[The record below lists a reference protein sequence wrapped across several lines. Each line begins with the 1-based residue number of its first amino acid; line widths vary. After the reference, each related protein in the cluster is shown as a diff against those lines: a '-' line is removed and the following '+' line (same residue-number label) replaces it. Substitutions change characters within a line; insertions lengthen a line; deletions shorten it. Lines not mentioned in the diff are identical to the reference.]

1 MINNHSAAH
10 WEQQPLL
17 RIPNPSPGIPGIPSM
32 FLGKDSRRLLFG
44 ADTVWLCHRR
54 SFGVKK
60 VVFLGV
66 WNFMKN
72 LQNDGKGHGQ
82 MGYSQLL
89 RCWTLEVGISGI
101 SVWILLI
108 FFGVTSCHICIYG
121 ESVVKSQ
128 LLWLCPNLSLVDTE
142 CRTATGNIL
151 LVVFKSPYLQTPYH
165 SICSKTQRSPMEK
178 KRGGLAPLGRP
189 PAKRRSWG
197 HHLHSPL
204 DFDVDWLGNSWGW
217 NFFVG
222 SGSDTTIYLVWI

>member
-44 ADTVWLCHRR
+44 ADAVWLCHRR

-72 LQNDGKGHGQ
+72 LQKNGKGHGQ

-101 SVWILLI
+101 
-108 FFGVTSCHICIYG
+108 TSCHICIYG
-121 ESVVKSQ
+121 ECCGKKPAPLAMPQLTIGWYWVQNCNRKTLGIVSGKS
-128 LLWLCPNLSLVDTE
+128 L
-142 CRTATGNIL
+142 
-151 LVVFKSPYLQTPYH
+151 YLQSPYH
-165 SICSKTQRSPMEK
+165 SICSKTQRSPTVK
-178 KRGGLAPLGRP
+178 NGVGLLLSAGPQRNGKAEDIIFIAPWILTLIGEGIHQ
-189 PAKRRSWG
+189 AK
-197 HHLHSPL
+197 L
-204 DFDVDWLGNSWGW
+204 
-217 NFFVG
+217 FFG
-222 SGSDTTIYLVWI
+222 MRKWYYNLYSN